1 MKSWLAFAAL
11 AVIAVTGAGH
21 AEGLSGQYIEARTCD
36 IWTGQCFA
44 NAEIN
49 LIGKNAVMGWKID
62 KGQFDGV
69 QLDGL
74 GVVAVIASSDTLG
87 LQQTGP
93 SKALLIVDAKATK
106 SQKAALVKLAKEQG
120 GELTKNVIGVE
131 SAKIELTTC
140 ECENKACAKL
150 EAGAAHIETRCLK
163 SHDKVCGHEDAIY
176 PPLSKGV
183 TARAAVAAEHGFKG
197 DAFKTTWKEIDR
209 RGAYV
214 GTFEVK

>member
-1 MKSWLAFAAL
+1 ERIAPANALIEGMFPAAPSPGSGLEWPSPAFRTCASQEEVPSMKRWLAFAAL
-11 AVIAVTGAGH
+11 AVFAVTSSGR

-62 KGQFDGV
+62 KGQFNGV

-74 GVVAVIASSDTLG
+74 SVVAVIASSDTLG

-93 SKALLIVDAKATK
+93 AKALLIVDAKATK

-120 GELTKNVIGVE
+120 GELTKNVIAVE
-131 SAKIELTTC
+131 SAKIKLTTC
-140 ECENKACAKL
+140 ECENKSCAKL

-163 SHDKVCGHEDAIY
+163 SHDK
-176 PPLSKGV
+176 
-183 TARAAVAAEHGFKG
+183 
-197 DAFKTTWKEIDR
+197 
-209 RGAYV
+209 
-214 GTFEVK
+214 

>member
-1 MKSWLAFAAL
+1 MKRWLAFAAL
-11 AVIAVTGAGH
+11 AVFAVTGSGR

-49 LIGKNAVMGWKID
+49 LIGKNAVMAWKID
-62 KGQFDGV
+62 KGQFNGV

-93 SKALLIVDAKATK
+93 AKALLIVDAKATK

-120 GELTKNVIGVE
+120 GDLTKNVIAVE

-140 ECENKACAKL
+140 ECENKSCAKL
-150 EAGAAHIETRCLK
+150 EAGTAHIETRCLK

>member
-1 MKSWLAFAAL
+1 MNRRLVIAAIAL
-11 AVIAVTGAGH
+11 LAVTGFGR

-36 IWTGQCFA
+36 IWTGPCFA

-49 LIGKNAVMGWKID
+49 LIGKNAVMGWKIE

-87 LQQTGP
+87 LQQNGP
-93 SKALLIVDAKATK
+93 AKAFLIVDKNANK

-120 GELTKNVIGVE
+120 GELTQNVVGVE

-140 ECENKACAKL
+140 ECENKSCAKL
-150 EAGAAHIETRCLK
+150 DAGTAHIETRCLK
-163 SHDKVCGHEDAIY
+163 DHDKICGHEDAIY
-176 PPLSKGV
+176 PPLAKGV

-197 DAFKTTWKEIDR
+197 DAFKTTWKETDR
-209 RGAYV
+209 RGAYI